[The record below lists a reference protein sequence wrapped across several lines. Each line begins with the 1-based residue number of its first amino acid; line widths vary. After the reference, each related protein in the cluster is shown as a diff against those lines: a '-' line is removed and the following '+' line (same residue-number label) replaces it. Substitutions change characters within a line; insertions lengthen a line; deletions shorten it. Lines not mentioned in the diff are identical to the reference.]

1 MAKTTDE
8 LFAEATEAD
17 YETSTPVVLAASD
30 TEEEF
35 QFRIDE
41 HLRTITIPEKGVVAG
56 VEGDL
61 NVNIARFTMVRY
73 YHGRDL
79 SKLNIRINYRNANGQ
94 VNYYTV
100 SDATISGDSIVFS
113 WEYAADVTQYKGNVQ
128 FVVYLFSATNA
139 VLKQRFFSTLG
150 TLEVLE
156 GLEVDS
162 SIPASEQTDILLHL
176 KKDLSA
182 YAEEVKKSLPADY
195 TAMTEQVSSLKEEI
209 DNLKQN
215 GATTTIADG
224 SVTPEKTD
232 FLTYKKAGDE
242 WGCTLEASGYL
253 GVATVEY
260 LDVQDI
266 ENITVLV
273 TDTNYNPNVYI
284 ACYDKSQSELQG
296 FTVVSELE
304 KQRVIDIYT
313 GNNTAS
319 TVYVTKT
326 PLKLTDVC
334 VKNTR
339 YIKVKVAQ
347 YKSTDD
353 SSIKVVTGELYNG
366 ENYVEWND
374 KYENNIIKD
383 SSVTLR
389 KTDFVT
395 YNNPNLIDYTNFAS
409 CGYTSNTEDMTHT
422 FNQFGGA
429 YQIYFKDYIDVSEKK
444 SVYIRAVRSSDT
456 INSPFNGQ
464 YACYDSEKKYISRDL
479 VTTTHMREIGSYNT
493 TVEMDDGHQVVKCT
507 VTVDRIDIPD
517 NVSYIRFGKPSYINS
532 KEFKYLL
539 VSYDDILNVTA
550 INEKYEKV
558 VSDDW
563 KEAVKSCFDESNAST
578 GVFIGDSL
586 TDWGGG
592 GDETNGF
599 LKIVH
604 DKTGL
609 VTKNEG
615 YAGATWQDG
624 DSQTYSAVD
633 RINTIISEGRTY
645 DLYCFMMGTNGGSNV
660 DTGETSADTT
670 TMCGA
675 IRYCMEKLKAYHPTA
690 HILVCLPPQRAEG
703 NENQEQVNKVIK
715 AIVESYSV
723 KTLDV
728 YHHSGIVPNTTIANI
743 GYLSD
748 GLHLGE
754 NGITMLGNL
763 LASEVKY
770 LLCF

>member
-1 MAKTTDE
+1 MSTTDE
-8 LFAEATEAD
+8 LLEEMLEDAEEYA
-17 YETSTPVVLAASD
+17 TPVTDDDL
-30 TEEEF
+30 
-35 QFRIDE
+35 QFWIDE
-41 HLRTITIPEKGVVAG
+41 HLRVISIPKNGVVAG
-56 VEGDL
+56 VEGDK
-61 NVNIARFTMVRY
+61 NVNKIKFGMNRY
-73 YHGRDL
+73 YHGFDM
-79 SKLNIRINYRNANGQ
+79 STFSGRILYSNAKGNK
-94 VNYYTV
+94 NYYNIT
-100 SDATISGDSIVFS
+100 DMQTNGNTITFS
-113 WEYAADVTQYKGNVQ
+113 WLVDADAVQYMGKTA
-128 FVVYLFSATNA
+128 FVVYLFKTQGSE
-139 VLKQRFFSTLG
+139 LRQKFYSTLA
-150 TLEVLE
+150 TLNVLE
-156 GLEVDS
+156 GMEVDS
-162 SIPASEQTDILLHL
+162 AVPVEKQTDIIERM
-176 KKDLSA
+176 KEEISA

-456 INSPFNGQ
+456 IKSPFNGQ

-479 VTTTHMREIGSYNT
+479 VTTTHMRGIGSYNT

>member
-41 HLRTITIPEKGVVAG
+41 HLRTIAIPEKGVVAG

-79 SKLNIRINYRNANGQ
+79 SKLSIRINYRNANGQ
-94 VNYYTV
+94 VNYYNV
-100 SDATISGDSIVFS
+100 SDAVVSGDSIVFS

-139 VLKQRFFSTLG
+139 VLKQRFFTTLG

-162 SIPASEQTDILLHL
+162 SIPVSEQTDILLHL

-195 TAMTEQVSSLKEEI
+195 TAMTEQVNSLK
-209 DNLKQN
+209 
-215 GATTTIADG
+215 
-224 SVTPEKTD
+224 EKTD

-273 TDTNYNPNVYI
+273 ADTNYNPNVYI

-296 FTVVSELE
+296 FTVASELE

-456 INSPFNGQ
+456 INSPFDGQ
-464 YACYDSEKKYISRDL
+464 YACYDFEKKYISRDL
-479 VTTTHMREIGSYNT
+479 VTTTHMRKIGSYNT

-517 NVSYIRFGKPSYINS
+517 NVSYIRFGKPNYINS

-558 VSDDW
+558 VSGDW

-586 TDWGGG
+586 TNWGGG